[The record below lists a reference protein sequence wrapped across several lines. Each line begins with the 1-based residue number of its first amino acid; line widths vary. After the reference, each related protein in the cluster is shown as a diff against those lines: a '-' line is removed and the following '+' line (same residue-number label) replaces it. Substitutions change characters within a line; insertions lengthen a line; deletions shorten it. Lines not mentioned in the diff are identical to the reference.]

1 MIKDLRLE
9 YIIYQKVNVI
19 INGKTNYDKPID
31 SDIKLCEENRKLT
44 TEQREDYSTERLL
57 DYEYIKSHHRLITV
71 DLSRQKKLHAKAVE
85 WIGFVGKL
93 KNLDGEGD
101 ANDAG
106 NDQSMFALTVLEK
119 INKTRL
125 KFSQGSLTVL

>member
-1 MIKDLRLE
+1 M
-9 YIIYQKVNVI
+9 
-19 INGKTNYDKPID
+19 
-31 SDIKLCEENRKLT
+31 
-44 TEQREDYSTERLL
+44 
-57 DYEYIKSHHRLITV
+57 
-71 DLSRQKKLHAKAVE
+71 HAKAVE

-93 KNLDGEGD
+93 KNLDGEGN